1 LSKRQTAALKLR
13 AEDQTLNDLIVD
25 AIQDIKGKKIIK
37 LDLRHIDDAPA
48 DFFIICEGDSTTQ
61 IKAISLN
68 VEKRCR
74 DELGLKSIHVEGMLG
89 AKWVLVDF
97 FNTVLHVFYPETRGF
112 YDLED
117 LWSDAE
123 VTEYD
128 DV

>member
-1 LSKRQTAALKLR
+1 MYKPSTFRKFGTVFIKTKIFFLSKRQTAALKLR
-13 AEDQTLNDLIVD
+13 AE
-25 AIQDIKGKKIIK
+25 
-37 LDLRHIDDAPA
+37 
-48 DFFIICEGDSTTQ
+48 E
-61 IKAISLN
+61 
-68 VEKRCR
+68 
-74 DELGLKSIHVEGMLG
+74 GLKSIHVEGMLG